1 MEQDNKTWTQSQH
14 IKPKIT
20 QSSCE
25 LKNNLKRLKKPK
37 LNIVFM
43 YAYCNVFM
51 GKKKCTAMNR

>member
-25 LKNNLKRLKKPK
+25 LKNNLKRLKNPK

-43 YAYCNVFM
+43 YAYCKVFM
-51 GKKKCTAMNR
+51 GNM